1 MTRPLKRHVEME
13 SLFGA
18 DFLPIS
24 KKRHGGTEARSG
36 APAAPPAA
44 ASTPLG
50 TSPARPVATKKGT
63 STFPYA
69 WEQDWP
75 AEFQTFRTEVLDCTK
90 CGLCSTRTQVVF
102 GTGPIA
108 TPLMFVGEAPGEDE
122 DRKGEPFVGRAG
134 QLLTSTLKRFGV
146 ERSQVFIANI
156 LKCRPPGNRTPAP
169 DEMASCM
176 PWLQRQI
183 ATIRPKVI
191 CGLGNIA
198 VQTLLVTKTGITKL
212 RGRLTQAQGVPF
224 FPTFHPAY
232 ILRNMSDQPL
242 FEADIKAVLQLAGLI
257 AP

>member
-13 SLFGA
+13 ALFGA

-24 KKRHGGTEARSG
+24 KKGR
-36 APAAPPAA
+36 APAAAPAA
-44 ASTPLG
+44 KSAP
-50 TSPARPVATKKGT
+50 SPKAAAPKKGT
-63 STFPYA
+63 STFPYS

-75 AEFQTFRTEVLDCTK
+75 ADFQAFRTEVLDCTK

-102 GTGPIA
+102 GTGPIQ

-134 QLLTSTLKRFGV
+134 QLLTSTLRKLGI

-183 ATIRPKVI
+183 ATIQPKVI

-232 ILRNMSDQPL
+232 ILRNMSDLPL
-242 FEADIKAVLQLAGLI
+242 FEADIQAVLKIAGLS
-257 AP
+257 P

>member
-1 MTRPLKRHVEME
+1 VTRPLKRHVELE
-13 SLFGA
+13 TLFGA

-24 KKRHGGTEARSG
+24 KKR
-36 APAAPPAA
+36 AA
-44 ASTPLG
+44 ADAPTPAVKAAG
-50 TSPARPVATKKGT
+50 AKPKAGPP
-63 STFPYA
+63 PYP

-75 AEFQTFRTEVLDCTK
+75 ADFQAFREEVLGCRR

-102 GTGPIA
+102 GTGPVK
-108 TPLMFVGEAPGEDE
+108 TPLMFVGEAPGQDE
-122 DRKGEPFVGRAG
+122 DLKGEPFVGRAG
-134 QLLTSTLKRFGV
+134 QLLTSTLQKLGV
-146 ERSQVFIANI
+146 DRSRVFIGNI

-183 ATIRPKVI
+183 ATIQPKLI

-212 RGRLTQAQGVPF
+212 RGKLTQAQGVPF

-232 ILRNMSDQPL
+232 ILRNMSELPL
-242 FEADIKAVLQLAGLI
+242 FEADIRAALQTAGL
-257 AP
+257 PTK

>member
-1 MTRPLKRHVEME
+1 VTRPLKRHVEME
-13 SLFGA
+13 GLFGS
-18 DFLPIS
+18 DFLPLS
-24 KKRHGGTEARSG
+24 KKALAG
-36 APAAPPAA
+36 AAPKAAPTAPSAAPSRQGPPAY
-44 ASTPLG
+44 P
-50 TSPARPVATKKGT
+50 
-63 STFPYA
+63 
-69 WEQDWP
+69 WEKNWP
-75 AEFQTFRTEVLDCTK
+75 GDFQAFREEVLGCKK

-102 GTGPIA
+102 GTGLIS

-134 QLLTSTLKRFGV
+134 QLLTTTLKKFGI
-146 ERSQVFIANI
+146 ERSQVFIGNI

-183 ATIRPKVI
+183 ETIKPKLI

-212 RGRLTQAQGVPF
+212 RGRVTTAQGYPF

-232 ILRNMSDQPL
+232 ILRNMSELPT
-242 FEADIKAVLQLAGLI
+242 FEADVRSALQTSGLL
-257 AP
+257 P

>member
-1 MTRPLKRHVEME
+1 VTRPLKRHVEME
-13 SLFGA
+13 QLFGA

-24 KKRHGGTEARSG
+24 KKAPRP
-36 APAAPPAA
+36 APAAAAPAA
-44 ASTPLG
+44 KA
-50 TSPARPVATKKGT
+50 APVRKST
-63 STFPYA
+63 STFPHP
-69 WEQDWP
+69 WETTWP
-75 AEFQTFRTEVLDCTK
+75 AEFQAFRTEVLDCRK

-102 GTGPIA
+102 GTGPA
-108 TPLMFVGEAPGEDE
+108 STPLMFVGEAPGEDE

-134 QLLTSTLKRFGV
+134 QLLTSTLKKFGV

-169 DEMASCM
+169 DEMAACM

-183 ATIRPKVI
+183 ATVQPKLI

-212 RGRLTQAQGVPF
+212 RGRLTQAQGLPF

-232 ILRNMSDQPL
+232 ILRNMSDLPL
-242 FEADIKAVLQLAGLI
+242 FEQDIRTALQTAGLI
-257 AP
+257 Q

>member
-24 KKRHGGTEARSG
+24 KKGRAA
-36 APAAPPAA
+36 APAPQPAPPVAPKAA
-44 ASTPLG
+44 V
-50 TSPARPVATKKGT
+50 ARPG
-63 STFPYA
+63 SSPFPYE
-69 WEQDWP
+69 WEKDWP
-75 AEFQTFRTEVLDCTK
+75 TDYLSFRTDVLDCRK

-102 GTGPIA
+102 GTGPIK

-134 QLLTSTLKRFGV
+134 QLLTTTLKRFGV
-146 ERSQVFIANI
+146 ERSQVYIANI

-183 ATIRPKVI
+183 ATIQPKVI

-232 ILRNMSDQPL
+232 ILRNMSELPL
-242 FEADIKAVLQLAGLI
+242 FETDIKQVLQIAGLL
-257 AP
+257 P